1 MTYTIKNKFLS
12 VTAKSLGAELTS
24 IKNLKNGTEYLWQ
37 GDAAYWEEQ
46 APNVFPV
53 CGRLTENKYTYRGKT
68 YFLQRHGF
76 ARTSEFELL
85 KKDETSLTFIL
96 KANDKTR
103 QAYPFE
109 FEYTVTY
116 VLDNNML
123 KTIYSA
129 KNLGNDTMY
138 CAFGGHPAF
147 NVPLDAD
154 GNFEDYY
161 IEFKSGSTQTELLF
175 KDFLFTGNF
184 KPFKVNKNRLD
195 LKRDFFIH
203 DAHFIIE
210 SGGQC
215 ILKSTK
221 SDKSI
226 TVTYPQMK
234 YLALWHTFDLPA
246 PFLCIEPWTSIH
258 SYYGKI
264 DDLETKLDM
273 FALSSGEEKSAG
285 FDITIN

>member
-1 MTYTIKNKFLS
+1 MEYTIKNEFLS
-12 VTAKSLGAELTS
+12 VTAQTFGAELMS
-24 IKNLKNGTEYLWQ
+24 IKNLKNDTEYLWQ
-37 GDAAYWEEQ
+37 GDAKYWEDR

-53 CGRLTENKYTYRGKT
+53 CGRLTDNKYTYRGKT
-68 YFLQRHGF
+68 YSMQRHGF

-85 KKDETSLTFIL
+85 EKTENSLTFIL
-96 KANDKTR
+96 RANEQTR
-103 QAYPFE
+103 ECYPFE
-109 FEYTVTY
+109 FEYTITY
-116 VLDNNML
+116 ILDKNTL
-123 KTIYSA
+123 KTVYWA
-129 KNLGNDTMY
+129 KNFGKNTMY

-147 NVPLDAD
+147 NVPLGSD
-154 GNFEDYY
+154 GDFEDYY
-161 IEFKSGSTQTELLF
+161 IEFKNGSTQTELLF

-184 KPFKVNKNRLD
+184 APFKVDGNCLN

-203 DAHFIIE
+203 DAHFILE
-210 SGGQC
+210 DGGKC
-215 ILKSTK
+215 ALKSKK

-273 FALSSGEEKSAG
+273 FSLEANEEKSVS
-285 FDITIN
+285 FDITIE